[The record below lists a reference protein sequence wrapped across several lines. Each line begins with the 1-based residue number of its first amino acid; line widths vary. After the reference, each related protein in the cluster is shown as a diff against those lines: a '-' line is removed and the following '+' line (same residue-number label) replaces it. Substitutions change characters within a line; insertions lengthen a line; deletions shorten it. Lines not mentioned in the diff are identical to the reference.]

1 MNNEAPLL
9 YPSFCRFKIFQEQ
22 YRRKKSI
29 KIVIFLLTNRH
40 YKPKYKRK
48 YSNFKHS
55 FKTRP
60 GPRPGFRVLA
70 KSPGLDRVTGS
81 AGSFFFKSKRRRF
94 SKKNK
99 KKVNGFATGSCR
111 INQVAGSTRRVSRV
125 NPSGQ
130 PGHTGFFLP
139 LFFSTRLGSNPGS
152 AGSRVNLSGRAG
164 FQNYDFKYN
173 IIK

>member
-1 MNNEAPLL
+1 LNNEAPLL

-40 YKPKYKRK
+40 YKPKYKKK

-70 KSPGLDRVTGS
+70 RSPGLDRVTGS

-94 SKKNK
+94 SKKTK
-99 KKVNGFATGSCR
+99 KKSMGLQPGLAGSTR
-111 INQVAGSTRRVSRV
+111 SPGQPVGSAGSTRRVSRV
-125 NPSGQ
+125 TPGFFFHRFFQ
-130 PGHTGFFLP
+130 PGSVP
-139 LFFSTRLGSNPGS
+139 IPDQPDPGS
-152 AGSRVNLSGRAG
+152 ICRAEPGFKTMILST
-164 FQNYDFKYN
+164 
-173 IIK
+173 IS